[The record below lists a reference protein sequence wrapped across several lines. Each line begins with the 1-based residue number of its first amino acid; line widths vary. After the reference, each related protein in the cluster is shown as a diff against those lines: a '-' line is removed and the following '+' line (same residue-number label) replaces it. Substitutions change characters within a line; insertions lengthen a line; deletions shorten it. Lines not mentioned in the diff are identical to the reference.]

1 LGIERIF
8 NILETRA
15 EKEMYIAN
23 PIDIVVGSIGQVPK
37 QEILKIA
44 SWLWD
49 QGLKTE
55 IFYEDTQKMGE

>member
-1 LGIERIF
+1 LI
-8 NILETRA
+8 
-15 EKEMYIAN
+15 IAN
-23 PIDIVVGSIGQVPK
+23 PIDAVVGSIGKVPK